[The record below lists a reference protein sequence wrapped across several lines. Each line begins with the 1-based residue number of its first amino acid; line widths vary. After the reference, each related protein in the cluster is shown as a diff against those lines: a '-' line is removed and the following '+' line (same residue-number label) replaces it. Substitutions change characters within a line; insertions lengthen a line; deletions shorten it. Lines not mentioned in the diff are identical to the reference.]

1 MAKIKSDDTIC
12 AIATPLGSGGLG
24 IVRLSGPEA
33 IAITAKIFHSNPKLD
48 MREGASH
55 TVYYGK
61 ILDESGRAVDE
72 VMVTLF
78 RKPRSYTCEDVAE
91 ISAHGG
97 LKVLSLMLELLVRQ
111 GARMAEPGEFTKRA
125 FLNGRIDLT
134 QAEAVLDLIQAKTE
148 KAHQQAIRQLSGDF
162 SKKVNALREQL
173 IKLCAYAEAYLDFPD
188 EDLGTDPAADFLRNL
203 QLVIEEVAE
212 LTRTFS
218 QGALLREGAL
228 LVIAGRPN
236 VGKSSLL
243 NLLLARDRAI
253 VSPIPGTTR
262 DALEEE
268 LEIGGVLLRV
278 ADTAGIRARPG
289 VIEQAGIQKTHEYL
303 ERADLVLFVLDAAQE
318 ISPEDDII
326 YQAIRERKCLF
337 VLNKSDLPARIDLSK
352 LQDLDSAVPV
362 LRVSAQEKTG
372 LKELENKIQETVL
385 QGAAAE
391 EGVKV
396 TRLRHQ
402 EALFKT
408 LASLRQAEQAYMN
421 KLSLEFVSFDVRQAL
436 DALGEMVGEIY
447 TEDILDKIFKEFC
460 IGK

>member
-1 MAKIKSDDTIC
+1 MAKIKTDDTIC

-33 IAITAKIFHSNPKLD
+33 IAITGKVFRSGSGQD
-48 MREGASH
+48 MQDCASH
-55 TVYYGK
+55 TVHYGK
-61 ILDESGRAVDE
+61 VVDENNQTIDE

-78 RKPRSYTCEDVAE
+78 RKPRSYTCEDVVE

-97 LKVLSLMLELLVRQ
+97 LKVLSLIMELLMRQ
-111 GARMAEPGEFTKRA
+111 GARAAEPGEFTKRA

-134 QAEAVLDLIQAKTE
+134 QAEAVLDLIQAKTG
-148 KAHQQAIRQLSGDF
+148 KAHQQAMSQLRGDF
-162 SKKVNALREQL
+162 SKKVNALREQI

-188 EDLGTDPAADFLRNL
+188 EDLGTDPSANFARNL
-203 QLVIEEVAE
+203 RQLIQETEA

-253 VSPIPGTTR
+253 VSHIPGTTR

-289 VIEQAGIQKTHEYL
+289 AIEQAGIQKTHEYI
-303 ERADLVLFVLDAAQE
+303 ERADVVLFVLDAAQE
-318 ISPEDDII
+318 ISPEDEII
-326 YQAIRERKCLF
+326 YQAIKAKKCLF
-337 VLNKSDLPARIDLSK
+337 VLNKSDLSARLDLK
-352 LQDLDSAVPV
+352 QLQAWEPEAAVV
-362 LRVSAQEKTG
+362 RVSAKEKSG
-372 LKELENKIQETVL
+372 LAELENKIQETVL
-385 QGAAAE
+385 RGDAAE
-391 EGVKV
+391 EGVRV

-402 EALFKT
+402 EALLKT
-408 LASLRQAEQAYMN
+408 LAALQQAEQAYVN

-447 TEDILDKIFKEFC
+447 TEDILDKVFKEFC